1 MLLDIEKTPATPTL
15 PCWTDHLDCDI
26 FLTQTVSP
34 SLYHKTSREIYKQ
47 TKAKFEE
54 ILRRHTSKY
63 LCVMELTKQGIPHYH
78 VVLKWKDEI
87 DPIMYYDSLKSIKGQ
102 PLGHSVIKP
111 ITDIVELS
119 DYMMKDLRTNKTHRI
134 INTAGKMIIPV
145 YFSSK
150 DTQPKTKF
158 NSREHYMRT
167 NEITVDTGIDDLDDI
182 IIDNSHPAL
191 ELRQTESVCPNELK
205 RIFINVKK

>member
-1 MLLDIEKTPATPTL
+1 MLLDIEKTPAT

-34 SLYHKTSREIYKQ
+34 NLYHKTSREIYKQ
-47 TKAKFEE
+47 TKTKFED
-54 ILRRHTSKY
+54 ILRRHCKKY
-63 LCVMELTKQGIPHYH
+63 ICVMELTTQAIPHFH
-78 VVLKWKDEI
+78 VILKWKNEL
-87 DPIMYYDSLKSIKGQ
+87 DPIMYHDSIKSIKGQ

-119 DYMMKDLRTNKTHRI
+119 DYMMKDLKTNKTHRI

-158 NSREHYMRT
+158 NVREHYIKT
-167 NEITVDTGIDDLDDI
+167 NEITLDSGIDDLEDPLI
-182 IIDNSHPAL
+182 SSHTAL
-191 ELRQTESVCPNELK
+191 ELIQSENHSECPNELLK